1 MNGGLERLN
10 IEQVSRLQALVRGF
24 LQRRKYRVLNSKVQM
39 ANGIY
44 FKREELFET
53 LQNKD

>member
-1 MNGGLERLN
+1 
-10 IEQVSRLQALVRGF
+10 
-24 LQRRKYRVLNSKVQM
+24 M

-53 LQNKD
+53 LKSQDQKYDSNIPVKDVRYNY

>member
-1 MNGGLERLN
+1 M
-10 IEQVSRLQALVRGF
+10 
-24 LQRRKYRVLNSKVQM
+24 QM

-53 LQNKD
+53 LQDKNAKYDPNQPQKDVRIEYESTGAVYQG

>member
-1 MNGGLERLN
+1 
-10 IEQVSRLQALVRGF
+10 
-24 LQRRKYRVLNSKVQM
+24 M

-53 LQNKD
+53 LKNQDQKFDPNMPVKEVRYNYQSTGSVYEG